1 VTRTSTAPH
10 EEGAVTSLVEPTR
23 APNLAPQRERP
34 SELDP
39 DHGPRLRAP
48 TGVQH
53 RAQDAVDAE
62 LRVPE
67 THAVQLFNQVQ
78 SVGRQMRTQII
89 ASALVRGLIRSSEE
103 RIAPRVEFRRRE
115 LTLSPCR
122 LWH

>member
-1 VTRTSTAPH
+1 MS
-10 EEGAVTSLVEPTR
+10 AVESPR
-23 APNLAPQRERP
+23 APDLAPQRECP
-34 SELDP
+34 PELDADDEP
-39 DHGPRLRAP
+39 FLRAP
-48 TGVQH
+48 AWLQH
-53 RAQDAVDAE
+53 HAQDAVDAE

-103 RIAPRVEFRRRE
+103 RIAPRAEFRRRE